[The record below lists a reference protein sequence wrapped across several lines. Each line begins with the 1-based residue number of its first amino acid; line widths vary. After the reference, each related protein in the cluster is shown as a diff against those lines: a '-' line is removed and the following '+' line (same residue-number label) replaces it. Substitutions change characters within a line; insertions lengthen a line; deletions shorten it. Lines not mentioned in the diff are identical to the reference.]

1 MPDPTD
7 RPEDAAT
14 DASAGD
20 GPSASAAVPL
30 EPLDVDGVGAILVG
44 TIVWAIALVAC
55 LLLRDQLTAEGRGWW
70 VGSCL
75 AGFLLGL
82 PGLWFVRRRRAAYAA
97 R

>member
-1 MPDPTD
+1 MPDAID
-7 RPEDAAT
+7 RPDDSAT
-14 DASAGD
+14 TESGAS
-20 GPSASAAVPL
+20 SLAVAL

-44 TIVWAIALVAC
+44 TIAWGVALLAC
-55 LLLRDQLTAEGRGWW
+55 LLLRDQLASDGRGWW
-70 VGSCL
+70 SGVCL

>member
-1 MPDPTD
+1 VPDPTD

-14 DASAGD
+14 EARTGD
-20 GPSASAAVPL
+20 DVSASASEPL
-30 EPLDVDGVGAILVG
+30 EPLDVDGVVAILVG
-44 TIVWAIALVAC
+44 TIVWGVALVAC
-55 LLLRDQLTAEGRGWW
+55 LLLRDQLAADGRGWW
-70 VGSCL
+70 VGACL